1 LLPSRPSYRALYL
14 QVRDALAERISRREW
29 RAGHAVPNESD
40 LARELGVSPGTVR
53 KALDLM
59 EAQRLITRR
68 QGKGTFVNDQT
79 SDAAAARFSKLRG
92 AGGEPIA
99 GSVGPV
105 AISEA
110 TADEQEAA
118 RLRLR
123 VSDPVYRI
131 SRHRRDRRQNF
142 MAEYVTLPAA
152 LFPGLTDSSD
162 IGGDISGL
170 AHHYGILLGRA
181 EERISLAVPPASIA
195 GTLGVAQGMPLMQLD
210 RVIFTFDGR
219 AVEWRMAY
227 CHLPGSY
234 YLAEIS

>member
-1 LLPSRPSYRALYL
+1 
-14 QVRDALAERISRREW
+14 
-29 RAGHAVPNESD
+29 
-40 LARELGVSPGTVR
+40 VSSGTVR

-79 SDAAAARFSKLRG
+79 SDAAMARFSKLRG
-92 AGGEPIA
+92 PAGEPIGGIA
-99 GSVGPV
+99 GQVIV
-105 AISEA
+105 SEG

-123 VSDPVYRI
+123 VADPVYRI
-131 SRHRRDRRQNF
+131 SRHRRDRRCTF
-142 MAEYVTLPAA
+142 MAENATLPAA
-152 LFPGLTDSSD
+152 LFPGLADRND

-170 AHHYGILLGRA
+170 ASDYGVLLGRA
-181 EERISLAVPPASIA
+181 EERIALRIPPAAIA
-195 GTLGVAQGMPLMQLD
+195 GTLGVASGVPVMQLD

-219 AVEWRMAY
+219 AVEWRVAY

-234 YLAEIS
+234 YVAEIN

>member
-14 QVRDALAERISRREW
+14 QVRDALSERISRREW

-79 SDAAAARFSKLRG
+79 SDVAAARFSKLRG

-99 GSVGPV
+99 GIAGPV
-105 AISEA
+105 VISEA

-123 VSDPVYRI
+123 VSEPVYRI
-131 SRHRRDRRQNF
+131 SRHRCDRRHTF
-142 MAEYVTLPAA
+142 MVENVTLPAV
-152 LFPGLTDSSD
+152 LFPGLTDKSG

-195 GTLGVAQGMPLMQLD
+195 ATLGVALGMPLMQLD

-227 CHLPGSY
+227 CYLPGSY